1 MEELFDLPTYTEDF
15 VPSADLEKQP
25 VKIFKVAA
33 EVGVGAIAGSFITDW
48 VMKKQSQISPTI
60 AKVGET
66 ILGVLFAAWAAKKE
80 NADLFYIGTGI
91 AVDGIRGLLINLL
104 PKS

>member
-1 MEELFDLPTYTEDF
+1 MEELLDLPSYVEDF
-15 VPSADLEKQP
+15 APSAELEKKP
-25 VKIFKVAA
+25 IEIFKVAA

-48 VMKKQSQISPTI
+48 VMKRQTAISPTI

-66 ILGVLFAAWAAKKE
+66 VLGVLAAAWAAKKE
-80 NADLFYIGTGI
+80 NAMMFYIGTGV

-104 PKS
+104 PKA

>member
-1 MEELFDLPTYTEDF
+1 MEELLDLPSYVEDF
-15 VPSADLEKQP
+15 APSAELEKRP
-25 VKIFKVAA
+25 VEIFKVAA

-48 VMKKQSQISPTI
+48 VMKRQSAISPTI

-66 ILGVLFAAWAAKKE
+66 VLGVLAAAWAAKKE
-80 NADLFYIGTGI
+80 NATMFYIGTGV

-104 PKS
+104 PKA